1 MGRILQSR
9 LKPSWLFWEKP
20 KRFPQLLRALREL
33 LPTYEPV
40 RHTKPF
46 AKTRKGWKR
55 RQERKFVRSIYQLG
69 DRVELIGEVQRV
81 VPEPPKRYPT
91 SATHGWY

>member
-1 MGRILQSR
+1 MGRILHSR
-9 LKPSWLFWEKP
+9 LKPTWLFWAKP
-20 KRFPQLLRALREL
+20 QRFPQLLKALLEL
-33 LPTYEPV
+33 LPSYESV

-55 RQERKFVRSIYQLG
+55 REERKFVRNFYQLG
-69 DRVELIGEVQRV
+69 DHIELIGEIERV
-81 VPEPPKRYPT
+81 VPETPKRYPT